1 MNLWLVLLFRHLSMR
16 WWSGTK
22 DWYFCVMLPKL
33 VNLSL
38 LNTPVEKSNLTKNQK
53 LFCLFN
59 TERNVRLTQVLLG
72 SQIHETVLHSIS
84 PFKVWVSTHVPFIW
98 SYRVRA
104 IQLNSSNSVSYS
116 GKHSV
121 FFEANKAPC
130 ILREKSFQNAACCF
144 SRNENKSLISKGPL

>member
-72 SQIHETVLHSIS
+72 SQIHKTVLHSIS

-104 IQLNSSNSVSYS
+104 IQLNFSNPVSYS

-121 FFEANKAPC
+121 FWGQQSTLHSQRKKLSKCSMLF
-130 ILREKSFQNAACCF
+130 F
-144 SRNENKSLISKGPL
+144 SKWE